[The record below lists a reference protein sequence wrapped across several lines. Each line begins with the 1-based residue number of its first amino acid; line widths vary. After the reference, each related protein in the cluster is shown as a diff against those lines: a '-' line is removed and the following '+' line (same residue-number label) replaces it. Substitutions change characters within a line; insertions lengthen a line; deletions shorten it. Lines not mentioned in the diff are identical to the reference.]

1 MKVIATKPGYF
12 GKLRAEGDVFDVPEG
27 TKASW
32 FALYEPKEGD
42 EVMTVDPKAAK
53 EAKAAEAKAAKEAKA
68 AEAKAAKEA
77 ATNGKT
83 VGQGN
88 ENGLV

>member
-32 FALYEPKEGD
+32 FVLYEPKEGD
-42 EVMTVDPKAAK
+42 EVTVDPKAAK
-53 EAKAAEAKAAKEAKA
+53 EAKAAQAKAAKEAKA

>member
-12 GKLRAEGDVFDVPEG
+12 GKIRAEGDVFDVPED

-32 FALYEPKEGD
+32 FVPYEAKEDG
-42 EVMTVDPKAAK
+42 EVTADPKAAK
-53 EAKAAEAKAAKEAKA
+53 EAKAAQTKAAKEAKA
-68 AEAKAAKEA
+68 H
-77 ATNGKT
+77 GKT

>member
-42 EVMTVDPKAAK
+42 EVTVDPKAADGEATADPKAAK
-53 EAKAAEAKAAKEAKA
+53 EAKAAQTKAAKEAKA
-68 AEAKAAKEA
+68 H
-77 ATNGKT
+77 GKT

>member
-1 MKVIATKPGYF
+1 MRVIATKPGYF

-32 FALYEPKEGD
+32 LVAYESPAGE
-42 EVMTVDPKAAK
+42 EVTTDPKAAK
-53 EAKAAEAKAAKEAKA
+53 EAKAKAAKEAKA
-68 AEAKAAKEA
+68 
-77 ATNGKT
+77 NGKT
-83 VGQGN
+83 AGQGN

>member
-12 GKLRAEGDVFDVPEG
+12 GKLRAEGDVFDVPED

-32 FALYEPKEGD
+32 FVAYEPKED
-42 EVMTVDPKAAK
+42 AEVTVDPKAAK
-53 EAKAAEAKAAKEAKA
+53 EAKAAQAKAAKDAKA
-68 AEAKAAKEA
+68 
-77 ATNGKT
+77 NGKT
-83 VGQGN
+83 GGQGN